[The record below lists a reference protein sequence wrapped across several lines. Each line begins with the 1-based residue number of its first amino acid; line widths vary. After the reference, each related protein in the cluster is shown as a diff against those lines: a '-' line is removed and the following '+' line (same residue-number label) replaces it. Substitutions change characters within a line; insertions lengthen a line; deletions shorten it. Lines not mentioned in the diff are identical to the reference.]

1 MFITTE
7 EKELALLR
15 KRMKSI
21 KANINRFK
29 HPSLEPPYE
38 HTDELDDVRFTL
50 DFLRLLIKLYRVRK
64 ETLFP

>member
-21 KANINRFK
+21 KASIK
-29 HPSLEPPYE
+29 QLKDPSPEIPY
-38 HTDELDDVRFTL
+38 DYPNELDDVRFTP
-50 DFLRLLIKLYRVRK
+50 DFLRLLIKLYRVIK